1 MQLSDR
7 VIFLDHQGL
16 PKAAMVTG
24 TQQSI
29 DAQRAQRDGQVPPIS
44 SADELHLA
52 VFSPTGSVES
62 RYNIRQG
69 DSPGCWQP
77 RDGTG

>member
-29 DAQRAQRDGQVPPIS
+29 DTQRAQRDGQVPPIS
-44 SADELHLA
+44 SPDELHLA
-52 VFSPTGSVES
+52 HV
-62 RYNIRQG
+62 
-69 DSPGCWQP
+69 
-77 RDGTG
+77 